1 MTDSRAPR
9 PSPPRSS
16 SIRVLIVEDSTT
28 SRALLVAL
36 FSDAPDFHVV
46 GEAANG
52 AEAIEKT
59 IELSPDLIIMDVY
72 MPVVDG
78 VDATKEIMRE
88 APTPIVM
95 VSASASTSDVS
106 LGLSATQAGALVLLE
121 KPHDPRAPT
130 YEAECARLLATARAM
145 AHVKVVRRWGT
156 EHVARAQDRWA
167 ITPPRPASTA
177 VAAQKARLIAIGT
190 STGGPAAL
198 HRILIDLP
206 RDIDVPVV
214 IVQHMALG
222 FIDGLAK
229 WLGANVGLKVVVAG
243 EGDVLSR
250 GTVYLAGHDR
260 HLGVTPAG
268 RATLSDTSP
277 LAGFR
282 PSADFLF
289 DSCARSYGAS
299 LIAVVLT
306 GMGYDGVAGLQT
318 VHQRGGRV
326 LAQDQHSSVVFGM
339 AKEAIDSGVVD
350 EILPLDGIGRRLTEL
365 VRVEQT

>member
-1 MTDSRAPR
+1 MTDSRAYAH
-9 PSPPRSS
+9 SRSQI
-16 SIRVLIVEDSTT
+16 IRVLIVEDSPT

-36 FSDAPDFHVV
+36 FSDAPEFEVI

-52 AEAIEKT
+52 AEAIAKT

-121 KPHDPRAPT
+121 KPHDPRSAN
-130 YEAECARLLATARAM
+130 YAAECAHLLGTAKAM
-145 AHVKVVRRWGT
+145 AQVKVVRRWGT
-156 EHVARAQDRWA
+156 EHVARAQERWA
-167 ITPPRPASTA
+167 TTPPRPATA
-177 VAAQKARLIAIGT
+177 PAALVQRPKLIAIGT

-206 RDIDVPVV
+206 RDIDVPIV

-243 EGDVLSR
+243 EGDLLVR
-250 GTVYLAGHDR
+250 GTAYLAGHDR
-260 HLGVTPAG
+260 HLGVTSTG
-268 RATLSDTSP
+268 RATLSETSP

-289 DSCARSYGAS
+289 DSCARAYGS
-299 LIAVVLT
+299 GLIAVVLT

-339 AKEAIDSGVVD
+339 AKEAIESGVVD
-350 EILPLDGIGRRLTEL
+350 EILPLERIGRRLTDL
-365 VRVEQT
+365 VQVEKT

>member
-1 MTDSRAPR
+1 MTDSQA
-9 PSPPRSS
+9 SGPPRSRP
-16 SIRVLIVEDSTT
+16 IRVLIVEDSTT

-36 FSDAPDFHVV
+36 FTEAPEFEVV

-59 IELSPDLIIMDVY
+59 IELSPDLVIMDVY

-121 KPHDPRAPT
+121 KPHNPGAASYKD
-130 YEAECARLLATARAM
+130 ECAHLLATAKAM

-156 EHVARAQDRWA
+156 EHIARAQDRWMS
-167 ITPPRPASTA
+167 TPPRPASKEAA
-177 VAAQKARLIAIGT
+177 VSQRARLIAIGT

-206 RDIDVPVV
+206 RDIDVPIV

-229 WLGANVGLKVVVAG
+229 WLTANVGLKVVVAA
-243 EGDVLSR
+243 EGDQLVR

-260 HLGVTPAG
+260 HLGVNPGG
-268 RATLSDTSP
+268 RVTLSDTSP

-282 PSADFLF
+282 PSADYLF
-289 DSCARSYGAS
+289 DSCARSYGS
-299 LIAVVLT
+299 GLIAVVLT
-306 GMGYDGVAGLQT
+306 GMGHDGVAGLQT

-350 EILPLDGIGRRLTEL
+350 EILPLEAIGRRLSEL
-365 VRVEQT
+365 VRVEQA

>member
-1 MTDSRAPR
+1 MTDSKAYGHSRLQT
-9 PSPPRSS
+9 
-16 SIRVLIVEDSTT
+16 IRVLIVEDSPT

-36 FSDAPDFHVV
+36 FSGTSEFEVV

-121 KPHDPRAPT
+121 KPHDPRAAS
-130 YEAECARLLATARAM
+130 YGAECAHLLATAKAM

-156 EHVARAQDRWA
+156 EHVGRSQDRWA
-167 ITPPRPASTA
+167 ATPPRPVPAPTA
-177 VAAQKARLIAIGT
+177 AVQRPRLIAIGT

-206 RDIDVPVV
+206 RDISVPIV
-214 IVQHMALG
+214 IVQHMAVG

-243 EGDVLSR
+243 EGDPLVP

-260 HLGVTPAG
+260 HLGVTATG

-289 DSCARSYGAS
+289 DSCARAYGSA

-306 GMGYDGVAGLQT
+306 GMGYDGLAGLQT

-326 LAQDQHSSVVFGM
+326 LAQDQHTSVVFGM
-339 AKEAIDSGVVD
+339 AKEAIDSGVVN
-350 EILPLDGIGRRLTEL
+350 EILPLESIGRRLAEL
-365 VRVEQT
+365 VRVEQP

>member
-1 MTDSRAPR
+1 MADSKASGPA
-9 PSPPRSS
+9 RSQP
-16 SIRVLIVEDSTT
+16 IRVLIVEDSPT

-36 FSDAPDFHVV
+36 FTEAPEFVVV
-46 GEAANG
+46 GVAANG

-59 IELSPDLIIMDVY
+59 IELSPDLVIMDVY

-95 VSASASTSDVS
+95 VSASAATSDVS

-121 KPHDPRAPT
+121 KPHNPLAASYRD
-130 YEAECARLLATARAM
+130 ECAHLLATAKAM

-156 EHVARAQDRWA
+156 EHIARSQDRWMS
-167 ITPPRPASTA
+167 TPPRPASSE
-177 VAAQKARLIAIGT
+177 AAAARRARLIAIGT

-206 RDIDVPVV
+206 RDIDVPIV

-229 WLGANVGLKVVVAG
+229 WLSANVGIKVVVAT
-243 EGDVLSR
+243 EGDQLAR

-260 HLGVTPAG
+260 HLGVSAG
-268 RATLSDTSP
+268 GRVTLSDTSP

-289 DSCARSYGAS
+289 DSCARSYGS
-299 LIAVVLT
+299 GLIAVVLT
-306 GMGYDGVAGLQT
+306 GMGHDGLAGLQT

-350 EILPLDGIGRRLTEL
+350 EILPLEVIGRRLSEL
-365 VRVEQT
+365 VRFEQA